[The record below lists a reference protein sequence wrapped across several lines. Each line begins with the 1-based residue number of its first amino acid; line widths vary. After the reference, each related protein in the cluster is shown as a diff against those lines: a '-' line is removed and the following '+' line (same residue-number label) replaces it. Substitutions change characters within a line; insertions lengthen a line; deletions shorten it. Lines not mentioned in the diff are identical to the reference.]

1 MPTYLSA
8 RSVDLD
14 SSNRENEVKVVSPWR
29 NPVPLKEFGRHP
41 VVVYYHSDRWIP
53 IAGFSLAE
61 AIVLYQKSQFLG
73 KEILVYPPNLD
84 LCTQV
89 AAGIPEI

>member
-1 MPTYLSA
+1 MTCLSA

-14 SSNRENEVKVVSPWR
+14 RSNRENEVKVVSPWR
-29 NPVPLKEFGRHP
+29 NPVPLKEFDGHP

-61 AIVLYQKSQFLG
+61 AMVLYRKALFLG
-73 KEILVYPPNLD
+73 KEILVYPPNLG

-89 AAGIPEI
+89 SAGIPEI

>member
-1 MPTYLSA
+1 MTCLSGL
-8 RSVDLD
+8 SVDLD
-14 SSNRENEVKVVSPWR
+14 RSNRENEVKVVSPWR
-29 NPVPLKEFGRHP
+29 NPVPLNEFARHP

-53 IAGFSLAE
+53 IAGFSLVE
-61 AIVLYQKSQFLG
+61 AIALYRKALFLG

-89 AAGIPEI
+89 ATDIPEI

>member
-1 MPTYLSA
+1 MTSLST
-8 RSVDLD
+8 RTVDLER
-14 SSNRENEVKVVSPWR
+14 SNRENEAKVVSPWR

-41 VVVYYHSDRWIP
+41 VVVYYRSDRWIP

-61 AIVLYQKSQFLG
+61 AIGLYRKARFLG

-89 AAGIPEI
+89 AAGIPKI

>member
-1 MPTYLSA
+1 MTCLSA
-8 RSVDLD
+8 QAVDLVT
-14 SSNRENEVKVVSPWR
+14 SNRENEVKVVSPWR
-29 NPVPLKEFGRHP
+29 NPVPLKEFARHP
-41 VVVYYHSDRWIP
+41 VVVYYHSDQWIP

-61 AIVLYQKSQFLG
+61 AIALHRKAMFLG